1 MGASSILE
9 RLPELR
15 QIETIIQCDHKE
27 YLSTQILCHVSYRN
41 LSLPVYAL
49 TLGGKAK
56 NLPSIAYVGGIHGL
70 ERIGTQVVL
79 AFLESLLQRLHWD
92 LTFTDILQRVRIHIL
107 PLINPV
113 GMLRHTRANGQG
125 IDLMRNAPID
135 SEERT
140 VWLGGGHRISPALP
154 WYRGRA
160 GEPMQ
165 LEARSLCA
173 YIQQE
178 VIPAPFSLVLDCH
191 SGFGFHNQIWFPYA
205 KSRIEPIKH
214 LGEVYY
220 LRQLFMQ
227 TYPYQN
233 YRFEPQ
239 SQHYLTHGD
248 LWDYLYQL
256 ASAND
261 NVFLPL
267 TLEMGSWRW
276 IRKNPLQIRNSLGFF
291 HPIKP
296 HRINRVLRGHLVL
309 MEFLLHATLS
319 YRKWLIASH
328 AQDMERQAL
337 DLWYSD
343 GRRG

>member
-1 MGASSILE
+1 MTGESILE

-15 QIETIIQCDHKE
+15 RIEALIQRDHNE
-27 YLSTQILCHVSYRN
+27 FLTTEILCHAPYRDD
-41 LSLPVYAL
+41 SLPVYAL
-49 TLGGKAK
+49 TLGNKDK
-56 NLPSIAYVGGIHGL
+56 SLPSITYVGGIHGL
-70 ERIGTQVVL
+70 ERIGTLVVL
-79 AFLESLLQRLHWD
+79 AFLESMLERLHWD
-92 LTFTDILQRVRIHIL
+92 LTFTDILQRVRINVL

-113 GMLRHTRANGQG
+113 GMLNHTRANGNG
-125 IDLMRNAPID
+125 IDLMRNAPVD
-135 SEERT
+135 SDERT
-140 VWLGGGHRISPALP
+140 VWLGGGHRISPLLP
-154 WYRGRA
+154 WYRGNSD
-160 GEPMQ
+160 EPMQ
-165 LEARSLCA
+165 LEARTLCD
-173 YIQQE
+173 YVKRE
-178 VIPAPFSLVLDCH
+178 VIPSPFSLVLDCH
-191 SGFGFHNQIWFPYA
+191 SGFGYHNQIWFPYA

-248 LWDYLYQL
+248 LWDYLYLQTL
-256 ASAND
+256 DHSNI
-261 NVFLPL
+261 FLPL

-276 IRKNPLQIRNSLGFF
+276 IRKNPLQMRNSLGFF

-328 AQDMERQAL
+328 TRDMAQQAL
-337 DLWYSD
+337 ALWYPNAQP
-343 GRRG
+343 